1 MERRGSLSA
10 HQKFGLGIFVV
21 IAVATFVFGYLRIN
35 KNIILPLYRPES
47 YFTIRTTAELEDERQ
62 KMLKEQDTDSDGIS
76 DFDEL
81 YVFRTSPFLQ
91 DSDSDGINDGDE
103 IASQTDPNCPR
114 GKTCD
119 QRSVAN
125 VLGQGAETVES
136 GGGSSST
143 FTPSNSQGDVPAAMS
158 EEAIMEIV
166 IETFGSPEDLT
177 PEYIAEKLTAME
189 SDELRT
195 FLVNIGIPQ
204 DILDQTDDA
213 TIRALLQQT
222 LKEAYEETE
231 AATEGE
237 TSL

>member
-1 MERRGSLSA
+1 MNKRGSLTT

-21 IAVATFVFGYLRIN
+21 IAAATFVFGYFRIH
-35 KNIILPLYRPES
+35 KNIILPLYQPES
-47 YFTIRTTAELEDERQ
+47 YFTIRTTQELEDERQ
-62 KMLKEQDTDSDGIS
+62 KMLKEQDTDSDSIS

-91 DSDSDGINDGDE
+91 DSDSDGIDDGDE
-103 IASQTDPNCPR
+103 IEDQTDPNCPR
-114 GKTCD
+114 GKTCN
-119 QRSVAN
+119 QRSVAS
-125 VLGQGAETVES
+125 VLGAGAETVEP

-143 FTPSNSQGDVPAAMS
+143 FTPESSQDDTPAGIS

-166 IETFGSPEDLT
+166 IETFGDPETLT
-177 PEYIAEKLTAME
+177 PEYIAEKLTSME

-195 FLVNIGIPQ
+195 FLVNIGIPK

-222 LKEAYEETE
+222 LKEAYEETG
-231 AATEGE
+231 AAIEGE